1 MKNNNNSKK
10 VRSLLVRGGEAL
22 AITSVLLAIVG
33 CSPNKTDTDNSSSKM
48 EMVTEECTTPTTTI
62 ATSTTTQS
70 TTTNTTTTVVTT
82 ESKMMNTQITTTV
95 QENIAQTEP
104 VEYEYEYEYESDN
117 TITEKTESSP
127 VVESYL
133 PITEY
138 ERTLLCNIV
147 ANEAGSD
154 WIGIYDKA
162 SVVAC
167 VINRVNSP
175 DFPNTIEG
183 VLTQPYQFSGY
194 YASSYYY
201 STVTDA
207 CIQAVDYYFNN
218 PNEFGS
224 WLYFEGNGTNN
235 YFH

>member
-1 MKNNNNSKK
+1 MKNGNSLLY
-10 VRSLLVRGGEAL
+10 RSLLVRGATAL
-22 AITSVLLAIVG
+22 AISSLLLYGTG
-33 CSPNKTDTDNSSSKM
+33 CRGGDDTG
-48 EMVTEECTTPTTTI
+48 TEVVQPPTTTEVMTTCT
-62 ATSTTTQS
+62 TSTSTSFTTS
-70 TTTNTTTTVVTT
+70 FTTTITVAELTTTTTT
-82 ESKMMNTQITTTV
+82 AGTTLTIQPTTV
-95 QENIAQTEP
+95 IPTTAVVIEPITEWFEPEP
-104 VEYEYEYEYESDN
+104 VEIVS
-117 TITEKTESSP
+117 TA
-127 VVESYL
+127 

-138 ERTLLCNIV
+138 ERVLLCNIV

-154 WIGIYDKA
+154 WISIYDKA

-167 VINRVNSP
+167 VMNRVNSP

-194 YASSYYY
+194 YASGSYY

-218 PNEFGS
+218 PNEFGY

>member
-1 MKNNNNSKK
+1 
-10 VRSLLVRGGEAL
+10 
-22 AITSVLLAIVG
+22 
-33 CSPNKTDTDNSSSKM
+33 
-48 EMVTEECTTPTTTI
+48 
-62 ATSTTTQS
+62 
-70 TTTNTTTTVVTT
+70 
-82 ESKMMNTQITTTV
+82 MMNV
-95 QENIAQTEP
+95 QENIVQTESNEC
-104 VEYEYEYEYESDN
+104 EYGDENEYDN
-117 TITEKTESSP
+117 TIEEVEPTP
-127 VVESYL
+127 IVESYL

-167 VINRVNSP
+167 VMNRVNSP